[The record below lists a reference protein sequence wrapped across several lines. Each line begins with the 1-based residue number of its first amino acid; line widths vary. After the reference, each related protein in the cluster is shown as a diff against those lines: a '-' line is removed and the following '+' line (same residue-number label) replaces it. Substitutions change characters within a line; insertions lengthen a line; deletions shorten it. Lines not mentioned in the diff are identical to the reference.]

1 MQNKKWKK
9 FEKLTDKC
17 FLNLAGL
24 GKDGKCW
31 VQTFELLKEIVLE
44 ERKNN
49 PAFAPELELL
59 DDATDYEYDIQ
70 GWLEDCLD
78 EIDMKGKNKVVLNMC
93 DDLMSLFEWPE
104 YTGSDLKFRKSTA
117 MKALGK
123 KKEAAAYCQEWIS
136 KEPENMIA
144 AVAGVYAFIEE
155 KEFAAAE
162 ALVDKFILD
171 KTVCTEDNDVMF
183 TAASNLYDKMGKRKE
198 KRQIDKALKEYDE
211 YLESYFGGMEFDE
224 DELDFWD
231 EDLPFN

>member
-70 GWLEDCLD
+70 GWVEDCLD
-78 EIDMKGKNKVVLNMC
+78 EIDMRGESETLLNMC
-93 DDLMSLFEWPE
+93 NDLLNLFSWPE
-104 YTGSDLKFRKSTA
+104 YTGSDIKFRKMSA
-117 MKALGK
+117 LSQLGK
-123 KKEAAAYCQEWIS
+123 YKEAARYCKEWVQ
-136 KEPENMIA
+136 KEPENIIA
-144 AVAGVYAFIEE
+144 AAAGVYAYMGTEE
-155 KEFAAAE
+155 YGEAE
-162 ALVDKFILD
+162 KLVDQFIID
-171 KTVCTEDNDVMF
+171 KTECSEENDIMF
-183 TAASNLYDKMGKRKE
+183 TAASKLYGAMGKRKE
-198 KRQIDKALKEYDE
+198 KKQIDKAMKEYEE
-211 YLESYFGGMEFDE
+211 YLEKYMMDMDFGD
-224 DELDFWD
+224 DELDEMFD
-231 EDLPFN
+231 EFPFF